1 VRQIEKIALRAL
13 LPVCTISVNTLTF
26 GDSYS
31 TALSLGESTRAA
43 SPTCSLP
50 ASSLPLKSS
59 TMSLYSQN
67 GYGQVSYG
75 GPSYTQT
82 SGYYQPPPPAPF
94 YHVDPNAF
102 RRDYASRLAELT
114 INSRPIIQNLS
125 MIAQE
130 YTRFSEIVAQCL
142 EAHIRRVSS
151 IHYFTVSTLRCWMS
165 CHPWT
170 RSWYSSCIICCS
182 HVMYLVLV
190 LYFEQRQNLR

>member
-1 VRQIEKIALRAL
+1 LKKIHSASTVIRLHHLSEHTCLRRSLLCLLVRI
-13 LPVCTISVNTLTF
+13 
-26 GDSYS
+26 
-31 TALSLGESTRAA
+31 TRAA

-59 TMSLYSQN
+59 TMSLYTQN

-82 SGYYQPPPPAPF
+82 SGYYQPPPPQPY
-94 YHVDPNAF
+94 YHVDPNTF

-114 INSRPIIQNLS
+114 VNSRPIIQNLS

-142 EAHIRRVSS
+142 EAHIRRVST
-151 IHYFTVSTLRCWMS
+151 ILY
-165 CHPWT
+165 
-170 RSWYSSCIICCS
+170 SWFLSYTAGCCIILGRGSWHSSCIICCS
-182 HVMYLVLV
+182 LVMYLVLV
-190 LYFEQRQNLR
+190 LYLE